1 MEDVGAQT
9 RILHSDWLGNSR
21 LSTLYLNRTLAYDAA
36 YTPYGET
43 YVPAGSQSDVD
54 FTGMR
59 PDTQTGL
66 YDFSAREYSTV
77 GRWISPDPSGLN
89 AVDITNPQSWNRYAY
104 VNNYPPTFTDPTGL
118 CAQGAICPPSNPCA
132 GPIPGQGGCNTSGN
146 FPCLICGLASWD
158 GLNIN
163 WNWSSQEDS
172 FYGVMIVVI
181 PGTGP
186 ASNAFD
192 KLTNLLNQLKN
203 CPQAAGMAKSL
214 SQMQNSGN
222 LILTNLG
229 AGDGSTSLTG
239 TISIDSTYGI
249 TAHNLA
255 HEYFHTIQMDTFMSA
270 GQTVA
275 GASLFPSA
283 GSFLGVAAWVGAR
296 DYNALASIFSG
307 TPGFGPLDVQAEAF
321 GQQISSQCHID

>member
-1 MEDVGAQT
+1 
-9 RILHSDWLGNSR
+9 
-21 LSTLYLNRTLAYDAA
+21 LYLNRTLAYDAA

-146 FPCLICGLASWD
+146 FPCLICGLSSWD
-158 GLNIN
+158 GLNID
-163 WNWSSQEDS
+163 WHWSSEDS
-172 FYGVMIVVI
+172 FYGVMIVVM
-181 PGTGP
+181 PGTGAANNGTQQQNQQPSRLKDCAKAYYGFNTVSGAAQDATRIALIP
-186 ASNAFD
+186 AAPIIPKAAVGLPQALGSGP
-192 KLTNLLNQLKN
+192 LTNLLSYFSLGSGT
-203 CPQAAGMAKSL
+203 AA
-214 SQMQNSGN
+214 SGAN
-222 LILTNLG
+222 I
-229 AGDGSTSLTG
+229 
-239 TISIDSTYGI
+239 
-249 TAHNLA
+249 
-255 HEYFHTIQMDTFMSA
+255 FR
-270 GQTVA
+270 VA
-275 GASLFPSA
+275 GRIGAPIAIASAVIDATAIGICAS
-283 GSFLGVAAWVGAR
+283 
-296 DYNALASIFSG
+296 DYQGWLPHF
-307 TPGFGPLDVQAEAF
+307 
-321 GQQISSQCHID
+321 